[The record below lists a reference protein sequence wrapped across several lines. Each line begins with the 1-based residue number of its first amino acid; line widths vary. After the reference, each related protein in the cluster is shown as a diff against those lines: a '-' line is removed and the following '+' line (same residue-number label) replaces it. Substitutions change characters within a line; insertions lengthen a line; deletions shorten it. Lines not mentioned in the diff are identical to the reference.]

1 MLKRLFMFCLSI
13 VCVLTPLLA
22 QSDWLEWNEDIA
34 APEELAGW
42 QEKYEELSE
51 IAEHPFNINTI
62 TKEELEQLPFLSD
75 RMIENILYYIY
86 KYGPMLTKNELLGI
100 EGMDWQTRKFL
111 TDFIYIGP
119 SDNEKDRLKW
129 KNLWKYNKQELLTRL
144 DIPFNTKAGY
154 AGYDEETLAESPNKR
169 YYGDPFYHNIRYRF
183 QYRNQ
188 IYIGLTAEKDAGE
201 PFFVRY
207 NRKGYDSYSGYV
219 FLSNFKR
226 LKTLA
231 IGNFKANFGYGLVL
245 NIGSFT
251 LGKGM
256 INQNRFG
263 QGFTKYTSVGEGE
276 YLQGI
281 AATYQLGRRWNVSAF
296 YSFRKQDARV
306 ENGFIRSLKTDGYH
320 RLKKDME
327 KKHTVSNHLTGCN
340 LTYNGKYTEFGLTAV
355 YNRFNKMLNP
365 DARDYNL
372 YYPRGMYFYNA
383 GVYYKFFL
391 NRFTFSGE
399 TAVDKHGKVATLHAL
414 CYQPAVHT
422 NILLIHRYYDKRYQ
436 SLYGNAFGENSKLQN
451 ETGAYLGLETSFLGQ
466 FKFLCYGDFFHF
478 FYRKYQVDRDNTS
491 GFDGLCQLSYSPSN
505 SLSMLIKYT
514 YKNKAKNY
522 TSPDETKFVLP
533 YVRQRLHYQCS
544 YAPSVYLS
552 LKGVGEGVMTSY
564 NGREKSK
571 GGYVSGTVKGSIPPI
586 PVQVSLTG
594 TWFHTQDYNSRIYVY
609 EPGLLYA
616 FSMNSFYGK
625 GTRMAIN
632 LKYTWKNR
640 LMIQAKW
647 GWTHYQDRNRISS
660 GTEEIQGS
668 DKADLQVQ
676 VRLKW

>member
-1 MLKRLFMFCLSI
+1 M
-13 VCVLTPLLA
+13 
-22 QSDWLEWNEDIA
+22 
-34 APEELAGW
+34 
-42 QEKYEELSE
+42 
-51 IAEHPFNINTI
+51 
-62 TKEELEQLPFLSD
+62 
-75 RMIENILYYIY
+75 
-86 KYGPMLTKNELLGI
+86 
-100 EGMDWQTRKFL
+100 
-111 TDFIYIGP
+111 
-119 SDNEKDRLKW
+119 
-129 KNLWKYNKQELLTRL
+129 
-144 DIPFNTKAGY
+144 
-154 AGYDEETLAESPNKR
+154 
-169 YYGDPFYHNIRYRF
+169 
-183 QYRNQ
+183 
-188 IYIGLTAEKDAGE
+188 
-201 PFFVRY
+201 
-207 NRKGYDSYSGYV
+207 
-219 FLSNFKR
+219 
-226 LKTLA
+226 A

-478 FYRKYQVDRDNTS
+478 FYRKYQVDRDHTS

-544 YAPSVYLS
+544 YAPSAYLS

-616 FSMNSFYGK
+616 F
-625 GTRMAIN
+625 R
-632 LKYTWKNR
+632 
-640 LMIQAKW
+640 
-647 GWTHYQDRNRISS
+647 
-660 GTEEIQGS
+660 
-668 DKADLQVQ
+668 
-676 VRLKW
+676 